1 MSNVI
6 DLNDSLFAFKCK
18 TSLFLQNN
26 ELTVTM

>member
-6 DLNDSLFAFKCK
+6 DLNVSLFAFKCK
-18 TSLFLQNN
+18 TKAFLQSN